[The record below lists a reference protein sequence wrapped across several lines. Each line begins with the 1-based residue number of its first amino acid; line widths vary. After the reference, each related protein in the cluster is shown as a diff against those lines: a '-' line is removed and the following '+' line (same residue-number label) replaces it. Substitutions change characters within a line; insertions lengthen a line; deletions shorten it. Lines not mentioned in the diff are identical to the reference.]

1 MLGIAYISMR
11 CYHYSLSVIARG
23 DDKGMTLSQTRGQRR
38 THEMTLTD
46 GWVLRLVFGARHR
59 SHPYIVV
66 SACVDRCASNN
77 MIAIDSMRPSW
88 RRLVTHIVVLS
99 PSACEGRLILTGVG
113 ESDLVRFIG
122 IDPNAPLSAL
132 QHSSSQSFLES
143 QKCHQSMYM
152 LLIN

>member
-1 MLGIAYISMR
+1 MVAM
-11 CYHYSLSVIARG
+11 
-23 DDKGMTLSQTRGQRR
+23 
-38 THEMTLTD
+38 
-46 GWVLRLVFGARHR
+46 
-59 SHPYIVV
+59 
-66 SACVDRCASNN
+66 
-77 MIAIDSMRPSW
+77 DSMRPSC
-88 RRLVTHIVVLS
+88 RRLVRHDVVLS

-113 ESDLVRFIG
+113 EGNLVGLIG